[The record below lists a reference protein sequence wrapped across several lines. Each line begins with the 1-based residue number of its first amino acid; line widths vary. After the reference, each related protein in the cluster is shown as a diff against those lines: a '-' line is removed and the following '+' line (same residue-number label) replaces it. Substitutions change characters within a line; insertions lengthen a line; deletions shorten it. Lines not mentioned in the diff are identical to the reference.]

1 VQGFVDSAQI
11 GRRTEV
17 DALGRLL
24 DAARAGASA
33 GIVVNGAAGVGKT
46 FLLAEIETMATDFAI
61 LRSRAVEFESR
72 MPFAALQHL
81 LAPRLPLL
89 PTLPGPL
96 RAALEMAFGLRPGQV
111 DPFKVGLGVV
121 ALLTVVAPTLCLI
134 DDAQHLDPLSAE
146 ALVLAARRLGQ
157 VPVTVVLL
165 ARPDHGVAALHEL
178 PHLSLTPL
186 LHDGARR
193 LLCSTLGV
201 RLDDAVCDQIIG
213 EARGVP
219 AAIAGI
225 AGCVRAAAA
234 LAGGYA
240 LPGIITPPTPL
251 MDDYG
256 HRLDGLAVPA
266 QNFALLAASDP
277 TGDPALLW
285 RAAQSAGV
293 EGYAAA
299 AADAVSMTIGRRVTF
314 DHPLARSA
322 VYHWADASQ
331 RRASHEALAASTD
344 AARAPDRR
352 AWHRGKAAIGPDE
365 EVSRELEANAIVAGR
380 RGGVAA
386 AAAFLERAAALSADP
401 ARRFHL
407 TVDAAAVKLDAGD
420 ADAAAG
426 LTSAA
431 RLDAIDEMDALRLD
445 AVEAQTA
452 FAKTWRAEEARGL
465 VAAAQRLAAREPG
478 AEAPQ
483 RLQALVAAYWTGH
496 GPNATEDLWAFDRR
510 AFEPD
515 RAGLADLFSAAL
527 SSATSGDRAA
537 AVPLARRALGALSE
551 DAAQLEVCDPA
562 LAWITGSIAWDDHA
576 LDRILDEQI
585 AVARDTGRVG
595 ALPVTLTSRA
605 LVHMHAGELGRA
617 AECVAEAKNFSD
629 VVPEF
634 VELGVAAW
642 RGDRRT
648 ADQLCERLSGSSPL
662 GLRPMQLAAVA
673 YARLLINNATGN
685 YREALAAAQVGA
697 GLDELQFH
705 VFIPPEL
712 VEAAALGGRMEM
724 AVELSARLGR
734 HTEAAGTPWAL
745 GVHRRCQALVSAESD
760 AEELFTASVDQ
771 LRASRS
777 PIQLARSQMLF
788 GEWLR
793 RRQRRSE
800 ARVHLREAFDAFSVS
815 GAAMFAKR
823 ALRELRAAGEM
834 APQVR
839 GRRGELS
846 DQELAVAERVADGK
860 TSKEV
865 AAELVL
871 SPRTVD
877 AHLRSIF
884 SKLGV
889 KSRREIRHAL
899 PSTASSQGCPGPVV
913 RAAPRLGLPPFG
925 DDHLTWC
932 R

>member
-1 VQGFVDSAQI
+1 MQDFVKSAQI
-11 GRRTEV
+11 GGRTEV
-17 DALGRLL
+17 QALGRLL
-24 DAARAGASA
+24 DTARAGASA
-33 GIVVNGAAGVGKT
+33 GVVVIGAAGLGKT
-46 FLLAEIETMATDFAI
+46 SLLAEVETMATDFAI
-61 LRSRAVEFESR
+61 LRARAVEFESR

-121 ALLTVVAPTLCLI
+121 ALLAVVAPTLCLI
-134 DDAQHLDPLSAE
+134 DDAHHLDPLSAE
-146 ALVLAARRLGQ
+146 ALVLATRRLGHE
-157 VPVTVVLL
+157 PVTVVLL
-165 ARPDHGVAALHEL
+165 ARPDHGVAALDEL
-178 PHLSLTPL
+178 PHLPLTPL

-193 LLCSTLGV
+193 LLSSTLGAPLDTAV
-201 RLDDAVCDQIIG
+201 RDQILG
-213 EARGVP
+213 EARGIP

-225 AGCVRAAAA
+225 AGCVRTAAA

-240 LPGIITPPTPL
+240 LPGIITPPRPL
-251 MDDYG
+251 MDDYKG
-256 HRLDGLAVPA
+256 RLDGLAGPA
-266 QNFALLAASDP
+266 QSFALLAASDP

-293 EGYAAA
+293 EEHAAA

-314 DHPLARSA
+314 AHPLARSA

-331 RRASHEALAASTD
+331 RRASHDVLAAATD
-344 AARAPDRR
+344 AANAPDRR
-352 AWHRGKAAIGPDE
+352 AWHRGQAAIGPDE
-365 EVSRELEANAIVAGR
+365 DVSRELEANAKVACR
-380 RGGVAA
+380 RGGFAA
-386 AAAFLERAAALSADP
+386 GAAFLERAAALSAHP

-407 TVDAAAVKLDAGD
+407 TIDAAAVKLDAGD
-420 ADAAAG
+420 VDAAAA

-431 RLDAIDEMDALRLD
+431 RLDATDEMDAMRLD
-445 AVEAQTA
+445 ALDAQSA

-465 VAAAQRLAAREPG
+465 VAAAHRLATRKPG
-478 AEAPQ
+478 EGAPIW
-483 RLQALVAAYWTGH
+483 LQALVAAYWTGH
-496 GPNATEDLWAFDRR
+496 GTDLTDEVSVINQQAS
-510 AFEPD
+510 EPD
-515 RAGLADLFSAAL
+515 GAGFADLAAVAL
-527 SSATSGDRAA
+527 SSAMFGDRAA
-537 AVPLARRALGALSE
+537 AVPQARRAVDALSE
-551 DAAQLEVCDPA
+551 DAAQLELCNPA
-562 LAWITGSIAWDDHA
+562 SAWITCSIAWDDHA
-576 LDRILDEQI
+576 LARILDEQV
-585 AVARDTGRVG
+585 AVVRDTGRVG
-595 ALPVTLTSRA
+595 ALPVTLASRA

-617 AECVAEAKNFSD
+617 AECVAEAKKYSD
-629 VVPEF
+629 VVPEL

-648 ADQLCERLSGSSPL
+648 ADQLCERLSGSATL
-662 GLRPMQLAAVA
+662 GPRPMQLAAVA

-685 YREALAAAQVGA
+685 YREALAAAEA
-697 GLDELQFH
+697 SSGLDELWFH

-712 VEAAALGGRMEM
+712 VEAAALGGRMDK
-724 AVELSARLGR
+724 AVELSTRLGR

-745 GVHRRCQALVSAESD
+745 GVHRRCQALVAGESD
-760 AEELFTASVDQ
+760 AEELFTESIGQ
-771 LRASRS
+771 LRASRT
-777 PIQLARSQMLF
+777 PIQLARSHMLF

-815 GAAMFAKR
+815 GAALFAKR
-823 ALRELRAAGEM
+823 ASRELRAAGEM
-834 APQVR
+834 APQPR
-839 GRRGELS
+839 SRRGELS
-846 DQELAVAERVADGK
+846 DQELEVAERVADGK

-899 PSTASSQGCPGPVV
+899 PSTATSQSRPGPVI
-913 RAAPRLGLPPFG
+913 RHAPRCP
-925 DDHLTWC
+925 
-932 R
+932 